1 MSLTNDIDHNHSV
14 NAPHIAGK
22 LRQFVSVWQTI
33 TSDYSILSS
42 IRGVKI
48 EFVAHPKQTLIPRE
62 YNFNRAEVVIIDK
75 QIEKFLQTGVIETTS
90 HCKGE
95 YISNIF
101 IRPKKDGSYRLILN
115 LKNLNQFV
123 QYHHFKMEN
132 LKSAITLMSPNCYM
146 ASIDLKDAYYSV
158 SIDTNHRKY
167 LRFIWRN
174 QLFQFT
180 CLPNGLSSA
189 PRIFTKLM
197 KPAYSTLR
205 CQGFENVGYID
216 DTYLK
221 GSTFHACETNVSSTV
236 KLFTDLGFTLNMA
249 KSVLIPSQSITFLG
263 FVLNSAQMTVAL
275 TPSKAMK
282 VKSKAVELLHNQ
294 SPTIRTVS
302 EMIGLMVASFPGV
315 MYGPLYYRQLEIE
328 KVVTLKQNQGN
339 FEASMILSDMARSD
353 LHWWIENITDASNT
367 AGRSNCQ
374 LIVYSDASLTG
385 WGGVFNSITTGGQ
398 WTEDESQNHI
408 NYLEILA
415 CFLTLKA
422 FCSQIKNCHVKTMI
436 DNTTAVSY
444 INSMGGRSL
453 TCNQITRE
461 LWVWCASHGIWLS
474 AAHIPGKENVLADK
488 ESRKKDSDTEWKLNP
503 ELFSRIATLWGPVSI
518 DLFAS
523 RLNYQ
528 LKPFVSWRPDPEA
541 MAIDAFSLDWRG
553 LCFYAFPPFSLIN
566 RVLQKVE
573 QDQSQGIIIV
583 PMWTTQVW
591 FPRLLHLLIDF
602 PVTIPKGPTTLLL
615 PFNREKAHPLQ
626 KKLTLLACKLSGIP
640 SQQEAFRKK
649 LPKSYCNPGERV
661 HTNNIPSTSGNG
673 CCFAV
678 QGVLIH
684 TKQLQH
690 KR

>member
-1 MSLTNDIDHNHSV
+1 M
-14 NAPHIAGK
+14 
-22 LRQFVSVWQTI
+22 
-33 TSDYSILSS
+33 
-42 IRGVKI
+42 
-48 EFVAHPKQTLIPRE
+48 IPRE
-62 YNFNRAEVVIIDK
+62 YNFDATEVVIIDK
-75 QIEKFLQTGVIETTS
+75 QIEKFLQTGVIETTT
-90 HCKGE
+90 HCEGE

-167 LRFIWRN
+167 LRFIWKN

-205 CQGFENVGYID
+205 CKGFENVGYID

-221 GSTFHACETNVSSTV
+221 GSTLHDCEMNVSSTV
-236 KLFTDLGFTLNMA
+236 KLFTDLGLTLNMA
-249 KSVLIPSQSITFLG
+249 KSVLIPSQSLTFLG
-263 FVLNSAQMTVAL
+263 FVLNSAQMTVSL

-328 KVVTLKQNQGN
+328 KVAALKQNQGN
-339 FEASMILSDMARSD
+339 FEASMILSDTARSD
-353 LHWWIENITDASNT
+353 LHWWIENVTDTSNT
-367 AGRSNCQ
+367 AAHGNCQ
-374 LIVYSDASLTG
+374 VVVYSDASLTG
-385 WGGVFNSITTGGQ
+385 WGGVFNSTTTGGQ
-398 WTEDESQNHI
+398 WTEGESQNHI
-408 NYLEILA
+408 N
-415 CFLTLKA
+415 
-422 FCSQIKNCHVKTMI
+422 CHVKAMI

-453 TCNQITRE
+453 NCNQITRE
-461 LWVWCASHGIWLS
+461 LWVWCVNHGIWLS

-488 ESRKKDSDTEWKLNP
+488 ESREKRSDTEWKLNP
-503 ELFSRIATLWGPVSI
+503 ELFDCIVTLWGTFSV

-523 RLNYQ
+523 RLNFQ

-541 MAIDAFSLDWRG
+541 MAIDAFSLDWREQY
-553 LCFYAFPPFSLIN
+553 FYAFPPFSLIN

-583 PMWTTQVW
+583 PMWNTQVW

-602 PVTIPKGPTTLLL
+602 PVTLPKGPRTLLL
-615 PFNREKAHPLQ
+615 PFNREKAHPLH
-626 KKLTLLACKLSGIP
+626 KKLTLLACKLSGIL

-649 LPKSYCNPGERV
+649 LPKSYYNPGERV
-661 HTNNIPSTSGNG
+661 HINNIPSTSGNG
-673 CCFAV
+673 WCFAV
-678 QGVLIH
+678 EGVLIH

>member
-1 MSLTNDIDHNHSV
+1 MQL
-14 NAPHIAGK
+14 K
-22 LRQFVSVWQTI
+22 L
-33 TSDYSILSS
+33 LS
-42 IRGVKI
+42 
-48 EFVAHPKQTLIPRE
+48 
-62 YNFNRAEVVIIDK
+62 
-75 QIEKFLQTGVIETTS
+75 S

-101 IRPKKDGSYRLILN
+101 IRPKKDDSYRLILN

-146 ASIDLKDAYYSV
+146 ASIDLTDAYYSV

-236 KLFTDLGFTLNMA
+236 KLFTDLGLTLNMA

-328 KVVTLKQNQGN
+328 KVVALKQNQGN

-367 AGRSNCQ
+367 AVRSNCQ

-398 WTEDESQNHI
+398 WTEDESQNQI
-408 NYLEILA
+408 NYLEIFNSMFSYFEGIL
-415 CFLTLKA
+415 LT
-422 FCSQIKNCHVKTMI
+422 IKNCHVKTMI

-461 LWVWCASHGIWLS
+461 LWVWCASHGIWLVCS
-474 AAHIPGKENVLADK
+474 THSWKGKCL
-488 ESRKKDSDTEWKLNP
+488 SR
-503 ELFSRIATLWGPVSI
+503 
-518 DLFAS
+518 
-523 RLNYQ
+523 
-528 LKPFVSWRPDPEA
+528 
-541 MAIDAFSLDWRG
+541 
-553 LCFYAFPPFSLIN
+553 
-566 RVLQKVE
+566 
-573 QDQSQGIIIV
+573 
-583 PMWTTQVW
+583 
-591 FPRLLHLLIDF
+591 
-602 PVTIPKGPTTLLL
+602 
-615 PFNREKAHPLQ
+615 
-626 KKLTLLACKLSGIP
+626 
-640 SQQEAFRKK
+640 
-649 LPKSYCNPGERV
+649 
-661 HTNNIPSTSGNG
+661 
-673 CCFAV
+673 
-678 QGVLIH
+678 
-684 TKQLQH
+684 
-690 KR
+690 